1 MKVRVWFLLGRCFP
15 ILVTLHHCGREEE
28 EDEDGPGHGDEVPSL
43 QRNSRGPWSFLQL
56 PLPLLLRGGGA
67 TLDILTAPTCL
78 FEK

>member
-28 EDEDGPGHGDEVPSL
+28 DENGPGHGDEVPSL

-56 PLPLLLRGGGA
+56 PLLRGGGA
-67 TLDILTAPTCL
+67 DSRYPHSSSKRKRFL
-78 FEK
+78 